1 MILSDGPWRMLADSG
16 GFHGQR
22 RLAGSV
28 VTTSHAILKK
38 ADSRDHSETSL
49 PTRFVVRSRDA
60 MMLGL
65 CLPVRAASTTGY
77 GCRERAMRLYSHDPS
92 LLPVVLHRT

>member
-1 MILSDGPWRMLADSG
+1 
-16 GFHGQR
+16 
-22 RLAGSV
+22 

-38 ADSRDHSETSL
+38 AGSRDYSETSL
-49 PTRFVVRSRDA
+49 PTGFDVRSYDA

-65 CLPVRAASTTGY
+65 CLLVRATLTTGY
-77 GCRERAMRLYSHDPS
+77 GCRERAMRLYSHDTS